1 MKNLDFTLVDNNANN
16 KKMSLV
22 INKAEKP
29 YIMYNNQKYEGY
41 RPREVFL
48 SELIKN
54 PTPLPKGTYGFEV
67 DGVVILFESSLFTGN
82 TFLVVNKGYA
92 IKDYKG
98 KNRAVK
104 IVKGIVCVV
113 AVLIVILSI
122 LMFI

>member
-1 MKNLDFTLVDNNANN
+1 
-16 KKMSLV
+16 
-22 INKAEKP
+22 
-29 YIMYNNQKYEGY
+29 MYNNQKYEGY
-41 RPREVFL
+41 RPGEVFL